1 MFYTN
6 RLFHI
11 LGDTLNCLICKR
23 LWKPPM
29 PYQAP
34 VRDIRFSLEEV
45 AGLAALRDEGLFG
58 DASADLIEQ
67 ILTQAGKLASDILAP
82 LNSPGDR
89 AGTQLSDD
97 GTVTSPDGFY
107 EAYQQ
112 FVEGAWLSVPFEP
125 EIGGMGL
132 PKGVALG
139 VHEMVHAANMS
150 FGLCPMLTLGAV
162 EALNAHGTEQQ
173 RALYL
178 PKLVTGQWSGTMNL
192 TEPQAG
198 SDVGALTS
206 RAVPN
211 DDGTYKIFGQK
222 IYITWGEHELA
233 ENIIHLVLARLPDAP
248 SGVKGI
254 SLFLVPKFI
263 PDADG
268 NPGVRNDVRCIGL
281 EHKMGIHASPTC
293 TMSYG
298 DTGGAIGWMI
308 GEPNKGLTY
317 MFTMMNSAR
326 LNVGLQ
332 GVAVADAAFQKAYEY
347 AMERKQGRAEGWS
360 ETGPSPIYHHAD
372 VRRMLMTMKSK
383 VSAARSI
390 CHMTALAWDLSMHAK
405 TPEARKAA
413 KAREELLTPIAK
425 GWSTDMGVEIASLG
439 VQIHGGMG
447 FVEDGGAAQF
457 YRDARIAAIYEGT
470 NGIQAID
477 LVNRKLTMDGGAPL
491 ASLISDMRATAQAC
505 ETADHE
511 QVKWIGKRLGESVD
525 VFSQAADWLVRAQA
539 GNTKRDALAGATPF
553 LKLAGDVTGG
563 WTLAKGALAALTHLQ
578 AKTSDTSYMASRISL
593 AGFFAENV
601 LAQAQGQM
609 ASITSGSELLFE
621 PDMEALV
628 G

>member
-1 MFYTN
+1 
-6 RLFHI
+6 
-11 LGDTLNCLICKR
+11 
-23 LWKPPM
+23 M
-29 PYQAP
+29 PYTAP

-45 AGLAALRDEGLFG
+45 AGLSGLREQGLFE
-58 DASADLIEQ
+58 DASSDLIEQ
-67 ILTQAGKLASDILAP
+67 ILTEAGKLAGDVLAP
-82 LNSPGDR
+82 LNGPGDR
-89 AGTQLSDD
+89 AGTQLGTD
-97 GTVTSPDGFY
+97 GVVTSPDGFAA
-107 EAYQQ
+107 AYQQ
-112 FVEGAWLSVPFEP
+112 FVDGAWLSVPFDP

-132 PKGVALG
+132 PKGVALA

-162 EALNAHGTEQQ
+162 EALSAHGNDEQ

-198 SDVGALTS
+198 SDVGSITS
-206 RAVPN
+206 RAIPN

-222 IYITWGEHELA
+222 IYITWGEHDLA

-248 SGVKGI
+248 AGVKGI
-254 SLFLVPKFI
+254 SLFLVPKFL
-263 PDADG
+263 PDAQG
-268 NPGVRNDVRCIGL
+268 NPGARNDVRCIGL

-347 AMERKQGRAEGWS
+347 AMERKQGRAEGWT
-360 ETGPSPIYHHAD
+360 EAGPSPIFHHAD

-390 CHMTALAWDLSMHAK
+390 CHMTALASDLSHHAK

-413 KAREELLTPIAK
+413 KAREELMTPIAK

-477 LVNRKLTMDGGAPL
+477 LVSRKLTMDGGAPVAAL
-491 ASLISDMRATAQAC
+491 IAEMRETASAC
-505 ETADHE
+505 EVASNE
-511 QVKWIGKRLGESVD
+511 QVKWIGKRLSESVD
-525 VFSQAADWLVRAQA
+525 TFSEAADWLVRAQA
-539 GNTKRDALAGATPF
+539 GNSKRDALAGATPF

-563 WTLAKGALAALTHLQ
+563 WTLAKGALAALRHLQ
-578 AKTSDTSYMASRISL
+578 AKTGDANYMTSRISL

-601 LAQAQGQM
+601 LAQVQGLL
-609 ASITSGSELLFE
+609 TSVTAGSDVLFE

>member
-1 MFYTN
+1 MTYA
-6 RLFHI
+6 
-11 LGDTLNCLICKR
+11 
-23 LWKPPM
+23 
-29 PYQAP
+29 AP
-34 VRDIRFSLEEV
+34 VRDIRFSLEEI
-45 AGLAALRDEGLFG
+45 AGLSALREQGLFV
-58 DASADLIEQ
+58 DASADLVEQ
-67 ILTQAGKLASDILAP
+67 ILVEAGKLASDVLAP
-82 LNSPGDR
+82 LNAPGDR
-89 AGTQLSDD
+89 AGTQLQAD
-97 GTVTSPDGFY
+97 GTVVSPAGFA

-112 FVEGAWLSVPFEP
+112 FVEGAWLSVPFDP
-125 EIGGMGL
+125 AIGGMGL
-132 PKGVALG
+132 PKGVALA

-162 EALNAHGTEQQ
+162 EALSAHGTPEQQ
-173 RALYL
+173 ALYL

-206 RAVPN
+206 RAVPQ

-222 IYITWGEHELA
+222 IYITWGEHEMA

-248 SGVKGI
+248 AGVKGI

-263 PDADG
+263 PDAQG
-268 NPGVRNDVRCIGL
+268 KPGVHNDVRCIGL

-298 DTGGAIGWMI
+298 DQGGAIGWMI

-347 AMERKQGRAEGWS
+347 AMERKQGRAEGWT
-360 ETGPSPIYHHAD
+360 EAGPSPIFHHAD
-372 VRRMLMTMKSK
+372 VRRMLMTMKAK

-390 CHMTALAWDLSMHAK
+390 CHMTALASDVSEHAP
-405 TPEARKAA
+405 TPEARKIA

-425 GWSTDMGVEIASLG
+425 GWSTDMGVEMASLG

-447 FVEDGGAAQF
+447 FVEEGGAAQF

-477 LVNRKLTMDGGAPL
+477 LVSRKLTMDGGAPI
-491 ASLISDMRATAQAC
+491 AALIEEMRATAQAC
-505 ETADHE
+505 EQSGNE
-511 QVKWIGKRLGESVD
+511 QVKWIGKRLSEAVD
-525 VFSQAADWLVRAQA
+525 IFSDAANWLIRAQS
-539 GNTKRDALAGATPF
+539 GNAKRDALAGATPF

-563 WTLAKGALAALTHLQ
+563 WTLAKGALAALGHLK
-578 AKTSDTSYMASRISL
+578 AKSGDAAYMTARISL

-601 LAQAQGQM
+601 LAQVPGLL
-609 ASITSGSELLFE
+609 ASVTAGSDVLFE
-621 PDMEALV
+621 PEMDALA

>member
-1 MFYTN
+1 MSYT
-6 RLFHI
+6 
-11 LGDTLNCLICKR
+11 
-23 LWKPPM
+23 
-29 PYQAP
+29 AP

-45 AGLAALRDEGLFG
+45 AGLAALREQGLFEE
-58 DASADLIEQ
+58 ASADLIEQ
-67 ILTQAGKLASDILAP
+67 ILTESGKLASDVLAP
-82 LNSPGDR
+82 LNAPGDR
-89 AGTQLSDD
+89 AGTQLNAD
-97 GTVTSPDGFY
+97 GRVTSPDGFAQ
-107 EAYQQ
+107 AYQQ
-112 FVEGAWLSVPFEP
+112 FVEGAWLSVPFDP

-132 PKGVALG
+132 PKGVALA

-162 EALNAHGTEQQ
+162 EALSAHGTPEQ
-173 RALYL
+173 RSLYL

-211 DDGTYKIFGQK
+211 EDGTYKVFGQK
-222 IYITWGEHELA
+222 IYITWGEHDLA

-248 SGVKGI
+248 AGVKGI

-263 PDADG
+263 PDENG
-268 NPGVRNDVRCIGL
+268 NPGIHNDVRCIGL

-298 DTGGAIGWMI
+298 DNGGATGWII

-347 AMERKQGRAEGWS
+347 AMERKQGRAEGW
-360 ETGPSPIYHHAD
+360 TDAGPSPIFHHAD

-383 VSAARSI
+383 VSAARAI
-390 CHMTALAWDLSMHAK
+390 CHMTALASDLSVHAK
-405 TPEARKAA
+405 TPEARALA

-447 FVEDGGAAQF
+447 FVEEGGAAQF

-477 LVNRKLTMDGGAPL
+477 LVNRKLTLDGGAPV
-491 ASLISDMRATAQAC
+491 AALIAEMRATAQAC
-505 ETADHE
+505 EQATNE
-511 QVKWIGKRLGESVD
+511 QVKWVGKRLADSID
-525 VFSQAADWLVRAQA
+525 VFEEAAQWLTRAQA
-539 GNTKRDALAGATPF
+539 GNSKRDALAGATPF

-563 WTLAKGALAALTHLQ
+563 WTLAKGALAALGHLQ
-578 AKTSDTSYMASRISL
+578 AKTGDAGFMTSKISL

-601 LAQAQGQM
+601 LAQVHGLL
-609 ASITSGSELLFE
+609 ASVTAGSDVLFE
-621 PDMEALV
+621 SDIDALV

>member
-1 MFYTN
+1 
-6 RLFHI
+6 
-11 LGDTLNCLICKR
+11 
-23 LWKPPM
+23 M
-29 PYQAP
+29 PYTAP
-34 VRDIRFSLEEV
+34 VRDIRFSLEEI
-45 AGLAALRDEGLFG
+45 AGLSTLREQGLFE
-58 DASADLIEQ
+58 DASSELLEQ
-67 ILTQAGKLASDILAP
+67 ILTEAGKLAGDVLAP
-82 LNSPGDR
+82 LNAPGDR
-89 AGTQLSDD
+89 AGTQLGSD
-97 GTVTSPDGFY
+97 GNVTSPAGFS

-112 FVEGAWLSVPFEP
+112 FVEGAWLSIPFDP
-125 EIGGMGL
+125 AFGGMGL
-132 PKGVALG
+132 PKGVALA
-139 VHEMVHAANMS
+139 VHEMMHAANMS

-162 EALNAHGTEQQ
+162 EALSAHGTDEQ

-211 DDGTYKIFGQK
+211 DDGTYNIFGQK
-222 IYITWGEHELA
+222 IYITWGEHDLA

-248 SGVKGI
+248 AGVKGI

-263 PDADG
+263 PDENG
-268 NPGVRNDVRCIGL
+268 NPGIHNDVRCIGL

-298 DTGGAIGWMI
+298 DNGGAKGWII
-308 GEPNKGLTY
+308 GEPNKGLNY

-347 AMERKQGRAEGWS
+347 AMERKQGRAEGWT
-360 ETGPSPIYHHAD
+360 EAGPSPIFHHAD

-383 VSAARSI
+383 VNAARSI
-390 CHMTALAWDLSMHAK
+390 CHMTALASDLSLHAK

-447 FVEDGGAAQF
+447 FVEEGGAAQF

-477 LVNRKLTMDGGAPL
+477 LVSRKLTMDNGAPV
-491 ASLISDMRATAQAC
+491 AALIAEMR
-505 ETADHE
+505 ETALACATSTNE
-511 QVKWIGKRLGESVD
+511 QVKWIGTRLAESVD
-525 VFSQAADWLVRAQA
+525 VFAEAADWLVRAQS
-539 GNTKRDALAGATPF
+539 GNAKRDALAGATPF

-578 AKTSDTSYMASRISL
+578 AKTGDAGYMTSRISL

-601 LAQAQGQM
+601 LAQVQGQM
-609 ASITSGSELLFE
+609 AAITAGSDVLFE
-621 PDMEALV
+621 ADMEALV

>member
-1 MFYTN
+1 
-6 RLFHI
+6 
-11 LGDTLNCLICKR
+11 
-23 LWKPPM
+23 M
-29 PYQAP
+29 PYTAP

-45 AGLAALRDEGLFG
+45 AGLAALRDEGLFTE
-58 DASADLIEQ
+58 ASSDLIEQ
-67 ILTQAGKLASDILAP
+67 ILIEAGKLAGDVLAP
-82 LNSPGDR
+82 LNGPGDK
-89 AGTQLSDD
+89 AGTQLGSD
-97 GTVTSPDGFY
+97 GVVTSPEGFAD
-107 EAYQQ
+107 AYRQ
-112 FVEGAWLSVPFEP
+112 FVEGAWLSIPFDP
-125 EIGGMGL
+125 AIGGMGL
-132 PKGVALG
+132 PKGVALA

-162 EALNAHGTEQQ
+162 EALSAHGTDEQ
-173 RALYL
+173 RAVYL

-206 RAVPN
+206 RAVPSE
-211 DDGTYKIFGQK
+211 DGTYNIFGQK
-222 IYITWGEHELA
+222 IYITWGEHDLA
-233 ENIIHLVLARLPDAP
+233 ENIVHLVLARLPDAP
-248 SGVKGI
+248 AGVKGI

-268 NPGVRNDVRCIGL
+268 NPGVHNDVRCIGL

-298 DTGGAIGWMI
+298 DNGGAKGWII
-308 GEPNKGLTY
+308 GEANKGLTY

-347 AMERKQGRAEGWS
+347 AMERKQGRADGWT
-360 ETGPSPIYHHAD
+360 EAGPSPIFHHAD

-383 VSAARSI
+383 VTAARAI
-390 CHMTALAWDLSMHAK
+390 CHMTALASDLSHHAK
-405 TPEARKAA
+405 TPEARKIA

-447 FVEDGGAAQF
+447 FVEEGGAAQF

-477 LVNRKLTMDGGAPL
+477 LVSRKLTMDGGAPV
-491 ASLISDMRATAQAC
+491 AALIADMRATAAAC
-505 ETADHE
+505 EASSNE
-511 QVKWIGKRLGESVD
+511 QVTWIGKRLSESVK
-525 VFSQAADWLVRAQA
+525 VFSDAADWLVRAQA
-539 GNTKRDALAGATPF
+539 GNSKRDALAGATPF

-563 WTLAKGALAALTHLQ
+563 WTLAKGALAALAHLQ
-578 AKTSDTSYMASRISL
+578 TKKGDAGYMTSRISL

-601 LAQAQGQM
+601 LAQVQGQM
-609 ASITSGSELLFE
+609 SAVTAGSDVLFE
-621 PDMEALV
+621 ANMEDLV

>member
-1 MFYTN
+1 MTYS
-6 RLFHI
+6 
-11 LGDTLNCLICKR
+11 
-23 LWKPPM
+23 
-29 PYQAP
+29 AP

-45 AGLAALRDEGLFG
+45 AGLAQLREEGLFEE
-58 DASADLIEQ
+58 ASSDLLEQ
-67 ILTQAGKLASDILAP
+67 ILTEAGKLANDVLAP
-82 LNSPGDR
+82 LNAPGDR
-89 AGTQLSDD
+89 AGTHLTSE
-97 GTVTSPDGFY
+97 GVVVSPDGFGD
-107 EAYQQ
+107 AYQQ
-112 FVEGAWLSVPFEP
+112 FVEGAWLSLPFDP
-125 EIGGMGL
+125 EFGGMGL
-132 PKGVALG
+132 PKGVALA

-162 EALNAHGTEQQ
+162 EALSAHGTDAQ

-178 PKLVTGQWSGTMNL
+178 PKLITGQWSGTMNL

-198 SDVGALTS
+198 SDVGALTA

-211 DDGTYKIFGQK
+211 DDGTYAIFGQK
-222 IYITWGEHELA
+222 IYITWGEHEMA

-263 PDADG
+263 PDEHG
-268 NPGVRNDVRCIGL
+268 NPGKHNDVRCIGL

-298 DTGGAIGWMI
+298 DNGGAVGWMI
-308 GEPNKGLTY
+308 GEPNKGLSY

-332 GVAVADAAFQKAYEY
+332 GVAVADAAFQKAYDY
-347 AMERKQGRAEGWS
+347 AMERKQGRAEGWT
-360 ETGPSPIYHHAD
+360 EKGPSPIFHHAD

-383 VSAARSI
+383 VSAARAI
-390 CHMTALAWDLSMHAK
+390 CHMTALASDLAAHAK
-405 TPEARKAA
+405 TPQARQAA

-447 FVEDGGAAQF
+447 FVEEGGAAQF

-477 LVNRKLTMDGGAPL
+477 LVSRKLSMDDGAPF
-491 ASLISDMRATAQAC
+491 ASLLADMRNTAQAC
-505 ETADHE
+505 ETASHE
-511 QVKWIGKRLGESVD
+511 QVKWIGSRLREGID
-525 VFSQAADWLVRAQA
+525 VLQEAGDWLVRAQA
-539 GNTKRDALAGATPF
+539 GNSKRDALAGATPF
-553 LKLAGDVTGG
+553 LKLAGDVAGG
-563 WTLAKGALAALTHLQ
+563 WTLAKGALAALGHLH
-578 AKTSDTSYMASRISL
+578 AKTGDAAYMTSRISL
-593 AGFFAENV
+593 AGFYAENV
-601 LAQAQGQM
+601 LAQVQGQM
-609 ASITSGSELLFE
+609 AAITAGSDVLFE
-621 PDMEALV
+621 PDIDALV

>member
-1 MFYTN
+1 
-6 RLFHI
+6 
-11 LGDTLNCLICKR
+11 
-23 LWKPPM
+23 M
-29 PYQAP
+29 PYNAP
-34 VRDIRFSLEEV
+34 VRDIRFTLEEV
-45 AGLAALRDEGLFG
+45 AGLAALRDSGLFE
-58 DASADLIEQ
+58 DASSELIEQ
-67 ILTQAGKLASDILAP
+67 ILTEAGKLASDVLAP
-82 LNSPGDR
+82 LNGPGDR
-89 AGTQLSDD
+89 AGTHLNAD
-97 GTVTSPDGFY
+97 GSVTSPDGFGA
-107 EAYQQ
+107 AYQQ
-112 FVEGAWLSVPFEP
+112 FVEGAWLSVPFDP

-132 PKGVALG
+132 PKSVALA
-139 VHEMVHAANMS
+139 VNEMVHAANMS

-162 EALNAHGTEQQ
+162 EALNAHGTAEQ
-173 RALYL
+173 RAVYL

-206 RAVPN
+206 RAIPN

-222 IYITWGEHELA
+222 IYITWGEHDLA

-248 SGVKGI
+248 AGVKGI

-263 PDADG
+263 PDRDG
-268 NPGVRNDVRCIGL
+268 NPGLQNDVRCIGL

-298 DTGGAIGWMI
+298 DTGGAIGWII
-308 GEPNKGLTY
+308 GEPNKGLSY

-332 GVAVADAAFQKAYEY
+332 GVAVGDAAFQKAYEY
-347 AMERKQGRAEGWS
+347 AMERKQGRAEGWTES
-360 ETGPSPIYHHAD
+360 GPSPIYHHAD

-383 VSAARSI
+383 VTAARAI
-390 CHMTALAWDLSMHAK
+390 CFMTAVASDLSEHAK
-405 TPEARKAA
+405 TPEARKIA

-477 LVNRKLTMDGGAPL
+477 LISRKLTMDGGEPIA
-491 ASLISDMRATAQAC
+491 ALIGEMRATSVAC
-505 ETADHE
+505 EAANNE
-511 QVKWIGKRLGESVD
+511 QIKWIGKRLAESID
-525 VFSQAADWLVRAQA
+525 VFAEAADWLVRAQA
-539 GNTKRDALAGATPF
+539 GNAKRDALAGATPF

-563 WTLAKGALAALTHLQ
+563 WTLAIGALAALKHLQ
-578 AKTSDTSYMASRISL
+578 NKTGDASYMTSKISL

-601 LAQAQGQM
+601 LAQVHGLL
-609 ASITSGSELLFE
+609 ASVTSGSDVMFE
-621 PDMEALV
+621 PDIEALV

>member
-1 MFYTN
+1 
-6 RLFHI
+6 
-11 LGDTLNCLICKR
+11 
-23 LWKPPM
+23 M
-29 PYQAP
+29 PYSAP

-45 AGLAALRDEGLFG
+45 AGLAALREQGLFS
-58 DASADLIEQ
+58 DASGELIEQ
-67 ILTQAGKLASDILAP
+67 ILVEAGKLAGDVLAP
-82 LNSPGDR
+82 LNGPGDR
-89 AGTQLSDD
+89 AGTQLGSD
-97 GTVTSPDGFY
+97 GVVTSPAGFAQ
-107 EAYQQ
+107 AYQQ
-112 FVEGAWLSVPFEP
+112 FVEGAWLSIPFDP
-125 EIGGMGL
+125 AIGGMGL
-132 PKGVALG
+132 PKGVALA
-139 VHEMVHAANMS
+139 VHEMIHAANMS

-162 EALNAHGTEQQ
+162 EALAAHGTEAQ

-211 DDGTYKIFGQK
+211 DDGTYNIFGQK
-222 IYITWGEHELA
+222 IYITWGEHDLA
-233 ENIIHLVLARLPDAP
+233 ENIVHLVLARLPDAP
-248 SGVKGI
+248 AGVKGI

-268 NPGVRNDVRCIGL
+268 NPGAHNDVRCIGL

-298 DTGGAIGWMI
+298 DNGGAIGWII

-347 AMERKQGRAEGWS
+347 AMERKQGRAEGWT
-360 ETGPSPIYHHAD
+360 ETGPSPIFHHAD

-390 CHMTALAWDLSMHAK
+390 CHMTALASDLSEHAK

-447 FVEDGGAAQF
+447 FVEEGGAAQF

-477 LVNRKLTMDGGAPL
+477 LVSRKLSLDGGAPL
-491 ASLISDMRATAQAC
+491 ASLIADMRDTAQAC
-505 ETADHE
+505 ATSSNE
-511 QVKWIGKRLGESVD
+511 QVKWIGGRLGEAID
-525 VFSQAADWLVRAQA
+525 VFAEAADWLVRAQA
-539 GNTKRDALAGATPF
+539 GNAKRDALAGATPF

-563 WTLAKGALAALTHLQ
+563 WTLAKGALAALGHLH
-578 AKTSDTSYMASRISL
+578 AKTGDAGYMTSRISL

-601 LAQAQGQM
+601 LAQVQGQM
-609 ASITSGSELLFE
+609 AAITAGSDVLFE
-621 PDMEALV
+621 AEMDALV

>member
-1 MFYTN
+1 
-6 RLFHI
+6 
-11 LGDTLNCLICKR
+11 
-23 LWKPPM
+23 M
-29 PYQAP
+29 PYNAP

-45 AGLAALRDEGLFG
+45 AGLSALREQGLFE
-58 DASADLIEQ
+58 DASSDLLEQ
-67 ILTQAGKLASDILAP
+67 ILNEAGKLATDVLAP
-82 LNSPGDR
+82 LNASGDR
-89 AGTQLSDD
+89 AGTSLDAQ
-97 GTVTSPDGFY
+97 GNVISPDGFAQ
-107 EAYQQ
+107 AYQQ
-112 FVEGAWLSVPFEP
+112 FVDGAWLSVPFDP

-132 PKGVALG
+132 PKGVALA

-162 EALNAHGTEQQ
+162 EALSAHGTDEQ
-173 RALYL
+173 RSLYL

-206 RAVPN
+206 RAVPT

-222 IYITWGEHELA
+222 IYITWGEHDLA
-233 ENIIHLVLARLPDAP
+233 ENIVHLVLARLPDAP
-248 SGVKGI
+248 AGVKGI

-263 PDADG
+263 PDAAG

-298 DTGGAIGWMI
+298 DAGGAIGWII
-308 GEPNKGLTY
+308 GEPNKGLNY

-347 AMERKQGRAEGWS
+347 AMERKQGRAEGWT
-360 ETGPSPIYHHAD
+360 EAGPSPIYHHAD

-383 VSAARSI
+383 VNAARSI
-390 CHMTALAWDLSMHAK
+390 CHMTALASDLSHQAK
-405 TPEARKAA
+405 TPAARKAA

-477 LVNRKLTMDGGAPL
+477 LVSRKLSLDSGAPL
-491 ASLISDMRATAQAC
+491 AALITDMRATAQAC
-505 ETADHE
+505 EASLNE
-511 QVKWIGKRLGESVD
+511 QVQWIGKRLAVSVN
-525 VFSQAADWLVRAQA
+525 VFEEASDWLVRAQA
-539 GNTKRDALAGATPF
+539 GNSKRDALAGATPF

-563 WTLAKGALAALTHLQ
+563 WTLALGALAALKHLQ
-578 AKTSDTSYMASRISL
+578 AKTGDASYMTSRISL

-601 LAQAQGQM
+601 LAQVEGLL
-609 ASITSGSELLFE
+609 ASITAGSDVLFE
-621 PDMEALV
+621 PDMEALA

>member
-1 MFYTN
+1 
-6 RLFHI
+6 
-11 LGDTLNCLICKR
+11 
-23 LWKPPM
+23 M
-29 PYQAP
+29 PYAAP

-45 AGLAALRDEGLFG
+45 AGLAELRANGLFCE
-58 DASADLIEQ
+58 ASCELIET
-67 ILTQAGKLASDILAP
+67 ILTEAGKLAAEVLAP
-82 LNSPGDR
+82 LNAPGDR
-89 AGTQLSDD
+89 AGTQLLPD
-97 GTVTSPDGFY
+97 GTVASPEGFAS
-107 EAYQQ
+107 AYQQ
-112 FVEGAWLSVPFEP
+112 FVDGAWLSLPFDP
-125 EIGGMGL
+125 AYGGMGL
-132 PKGVALG
+132 PKGVALA

-162 EALNAHGTEQQ
+162 EALSAHGSDEQ

-178 PKLVTGQWSGTMNL
+178 PKLITGQWSGTMNL

-211 DDGTYKIFGQK
+211 EDGSYKIFGQK
-222 IYITWGEHELA
+222 IYITWGEHTMA
-233 ENIIHLVLARLPDAP
+233 ENIVHLVLARLPDAP
-248 SGVKGI
+248 FGVKGI

-263 PDADG
+263 PDAAG
-268 NPGVRNDVRCIGL
+268 NPGQHNDVRCIGL

-298 DTGGAIGWMI
+298 DNGGATGWLI
-308 GEPNKGLTY
+308 GEPNKGLAY

-332 GVAVADAAFQKAYEY
+332 GVAIGDAAFQKAYEY
-347 AMERKQGRAEGWS
+347 AMERKQGRAEGWT
-360 ETGPSPIYHHAD
+360 EQGPSPIFHHAD

-383 VSAARSI
+383 VSAARAI
-390 CHMTALAWDLSMHAK
+390 CHMTALAGDVAEHGA

-413 KAREELLTPIAK
+413 KGREELLTPIAK

-477 LVNRKLTMDGGAPL
+477 LVSRKLTLDGGMPMRAL
-491 ASLISDMRATAQAC
+491 VTDMRK
-505 ETADHE
+505 TADACQSAAHE
-511 QVKWIGKRLGESVD
+511 QIKWIGSRLNEAVA
-525 VFSQAADWLVRAQA
+525 VMEEAAEWLVRAQS
-539 GNTKRDALAGATPF
+539 GNAKRDALAGATPF

-563 WTLAKGALAALTHLQ
+563 WTLAKGALIALGHLQ
-578 AKTSDTSYMASRISL
+578 NKSGDAAYMTSRISL
-593 AGFFAENV
+593 AGYFAENV
-601 LAQAQGQM
+601 LAQVQGQM
-609 ASITSGSELLFE
+609 AAITAGSDVLFE

>member
-1 MFYTN
+1 
-6 RLFHI
+6 
-11 LGDTLNCLICKR
+11 
-23 LWKPPM
+23 M

-34 VRDIRFSLEEV
+34 IRDIRFSLEHI
-45 AGLAALRDEGLFG
+45 AGLDDLRQHGLFP
-58 DASADLIEQ
+58 DASSDLIDQ
-67 ILTQAGKLASDILAP
+67 ILAQAGKLAADVLAP
-82 LNSPGDR
+82 LNAPGDR
-89 AGTQLSDD
+89 AGTSLNSD
-97 GTVTSPDGFY
+97 GSVTSPDGFGA
-107 EAYQQ
+107 AYQQ
-112 FVEGAWLSVPFEP
+112 FVDGAWLSVPFDP
-125 EIGGMGL
+125 AIGGMGL
-132 PKGVALG
+132 PKCVALA

-162 EALNAHGTEQQ
+162 EALSAHGTPEQK
-173 RALYL
+173 ATYL

-198 SDVGALTS
+198 SDVGALAS
-206 RAVPN
+206 RAIPQE
-211 DDGTYKIFGQK
+211 DGTYKIFGQK
-222 IYITWGEHELA
+222 IYITWGEHDLA
-233 ENIIHLVLARLPDAP
+233 ENIVHLVLARLPDAP
-248 SGVKGI
+248 PGVKGI

-263 PDADG
+263 PDANG
-268 NPGVRNDVRCIGL
+268 NPGHRNDVRCIGL

-298 DTGGAIGWMI
+298 DHGGAVGWII

-332 GVAVADAAFQKAYEY
+332 GVAVADAAFQKAHDY
-347 AMERKQGRAEGWS
+347 AMERKQGRAEGWT
-360 ETGPSPIYHHAD
+360 EAGPSPIFHHAD

-383 VSAARSI
+383 VTAARAI
-390 CHMTALAWDLSMHAK
+390 CHMTAVASDLSEYAT
-405 TPEARKAA
+405 TPQARKAA

-477 LVNRKLTMDGGAPL
+477 LVNRKLTMDNGEPIA
-491 ASLISDMRATAQAC
+491 ALISDMRLTAQAC
-505 ETADHE
+505 EAANNE
-511 QVKWIGKRLGESVD
+511 QIRWVGKRLNDSID
-525 VFSQAADWLVRAQA
+525 VLSEASDWLIRAQA
-539 GNTKRDALAGATPF
+539 GNSKRDALAGATPF

-563 WTLAKGALAALTHLQ
+563 WTLAKGALAALAHLQ
-578 AKTSDTSYMASRISL
+578 GKIGDAAFMTSRISL

-601 LAQAQGQM
+601 LAQVHGLL
-609 ASITSGSELLFE
+609 ASVTAGSDVLFE
-621 PDMEALV
+621 PDMDALA

>member
-1 MFYTN
+1 
-6 RLFHI
+6 
-11 LGDTLNCLICKR
+11 
-23 LWKPPM
+23 M
-29 PYQAP
+29 PYTAP

-45 AGLAALRDEGLFG
+45 AGLAALREEGLFTE
-58 DASADLIEQ
+58 ASSDLLEQ
-67 ILTQAGKLASDILAP
+67 ILIEAGKLAGDVLAP
-82 LNSPGDR
+82 LNGPGDR
-89 AGTQLSDD
+89 AGTQLGSD
-97 GTVTSPDGFY
+97 GVVTSPEGFAD
-107 EAYQQ
+107 AYRQ
-112 FVEGAWLSVPFEP
+112 FVEGAWLSIPFDP
-125 EIGGMGL
+125 AIGGMGL
-132 PKGVALG
+132 PKGVALA

-162 EALNAHGTEQQ
+162 EALAAHGTDDQ

-206 RAVPN
+206 RAIPN
-211 DDGTYKIFGQK
+211 EDGTYNIFGQK
-222 IYITWGEHELA
+222 IYITWGEHDLA
-233 ENIIHLVLARLPDAP
+233 ENIVHLVLARLPDAP
-248 SGVKGI
+248 AGVKGI

-263 PDADG
+263 PDENG
-268 NPGVRNDVRCIGL
+268 NPGVHNDVRCIGL

-298 DTGGAIGWMI
+298 DNGGAKGWII
-308 GEPNKGLTY
+308 GEANKGLTY

-347 AMERKQGRAEGWS
+347 AMERKQGRAEGWT
-360 ETGPSPIYHHAD
+360 EAGPSPIFHHAD

-383 VSAARSI
+383 VTAARAI
-390 CHMTALAWDLSMHAK
+390 CHMTALASDLSHHAK
-405 TPEARKAA
+405 TPEARKIA

-425 GWSTDMGVEIASLG
+425 GWSTDMGVDIASLG

-447 FVEDGGAAQF
+447 FVEEGGAAQF

-477 LVNRKLTMDGGAPL
+477 LVSRKLTMDGGAPV
-491 ASLISDMRATAQAC
+491 AALIADMRATANAC
-505 ETADHE
+505 EASSNE
-511 QVKWIGKRLGESVD
+511 QVKWIGKRLSESVTI
-525 VFSQAADWLVRAQA
+525 FSDAADWLVRAQA
-539 GNTKRDALAGATPF
+539 GNSKRDALAGATPF

-563 WTLAKGALAALTHLQ
+563 WTLAKGALAALGHLQ
-578 AKTSDTSYMASRISL
+578 AKTGDAGYMTSRISL

-601 LAQAQGQM
+601 LAQVQGQM
-609 ASITSGSELLFE
+609 AAVTAGSDVLFE
-621 PDMEALV
+621 ADMEALV

>member
-1 MFYTN
+1 MTGLLYEYRPDIGN
-6 RLFHI
+6 L
-11 LGDTLNCLICKR
+11 L
-23 LWKPPM
+23 M
-29 PYQAP
+29 PYNAP

-45 AGLAALRDEGLFG
+45 AGLAALRNEGLFE
-58 DASADLIEQ
+58 DASSDLIEQ
-67 ILTQAGKLASDILAP
+67 ILTQAGKLASDVLAP
-82 LNSPGDR
+82 LNALGDR
-89 AGTQLSDD
+89 AGTHLNAD
-97 GTVTSPDGFY
+97 GRVTSPDGFAD
-107 EAYQQ
+107 AYQK
-112 FVEGAWLSVPFEP
+112 FVEGAWLSVPFDP

-132 PKGVALG
+132 PKGVALA

-162 EALNAHGTEQQ
+162 EALSAHGTLEQK
-173 RALYL
+173 ALYL

-198 SDVGALTS
+198 SDVGALTT
-206 RAVPN
+206 RAVPS

-222 IYITWGEHELA
+222 IYITWGEHDLA

-248 SGVKGI
+248 LGVKGI
-254 SLFLVPKFI
+254 SLFLVPKLI
-263 PDADG
+263 PDGAG
-268 NPGVRNDVRCIGL
+268 NPGVRNDIACIGL

-298 DTGGAIGWMI
+298 DNGGAIGWII

-347 AMERKQGRAEGWS
+347 AMERKQGRAEGWT
-360 ETGPSPIYHHAD
+360 EAGPSPIFHHAD

-390 CHMTALAWDLSMHAK
+390 CHMTALASDLSLHAK
-405 TPEARKAA
+405 TPQARKAA

-447 FVEDGGAAQF
+447 FVEDSGAAQF

-477 LVNRKLTMDGGAPL
+477 LVSRKLTMDAGAPL
-491 ASLISDMRATAQAC
+491 ALLIADMRATADAC
-505 ETADHE
+505 ETADNE
-511 QVKWIGKRLGESVD
+511 QVKWIGKRLSESVD
-525 VFSQAADWLVRAQA
+525 VFSDAANWLVRAQA
-539 GNTKRDALAGATPF
+539 GNSKRDALAGATPF

-563 WTLAKGALAALTHLQ
+563 WTLAKGALAALAHLQ
-578 AKTSDTSYMASRISL
+578 AKTGDASYMTSRISL

-601 LAQAQGQM
+601 LAQVQGLM
-609 ASITSGSELLFE
+609 ASVTAGSDVLFE
-621 PDMEALV
+621 PDMEALQ

>member
-1 MFYTN
+1 
-6 RLFHI
+6 
-11 LGDTLNCLICKR
+11 
-23 LWKPPM
+23 
-29 PYQAP
+29 
-34 VRDIRFSLEEV
+34 
-45 AGLAALRDEGLFG
+45 
-58 DASADLIEQ
+58 
-67 ILTQAGKLASDILAP
+67 
-82 LNSPGDR
+82 
-89 AGTQLSDD
+89 
-97 GTVTSPDGFY
+97 
-107 EAYQQ
+107 
-112 FVEGAWLSVPFEP
+112 
-125 EIGGMGL
+125 
-132 PKGVALG
+132 
-139 VHEMVHAANMS
+139 
-150 FGLCPMLTLGAV
+150 LGAV
-162 EALNAHGTEQQ
+162 EALSAHGTDEQ

-198 SDVGALTS
+198 SDVGALAA

-211 DDGTYKIFGQK
+211 ADGTYSIFGQK
-222 IYITWGEHELA
+222 IYITWGEHDLA

-248 SGVKGI
+248 AGVKGI

-263 PDADG
+263 PDEGG
-268 NPGVRNDVRCIGL
+268 NPGVHNDVRCIGL

-298 DTGGAIGWMI
+298 DNGGAKGWII
-308 GEPNKGLTY
+308 GEANKGLTY

-347 AMERKQGRAEGWS
+347 AMERKQGRAEGWT
-360 ETGPSPIYHHAD
+360 EAGPSPIFHHAD

-390 CHMTALAWDLSMHAK
+390 CHMTALASDLSEHAQ

-447 FVEDGGAAQF
+447 FVEEGGAAQF

-477 LVNRKLTMDGGAPL
+477 LVSRKLTLDGGAPL
-491 ASLISDMRATAQAC
+491 AALIAEMR
-505 ETADHE
+505 ETALACAACTNE
-511 QVKWIGKRLGESVD
+511 QVKWIGSRLTESVD
-525 VFSQAADWLVRAQA
+525 VFSEAADWLVRAQA
-539 GNTKRDALAGATPF
+539 GNSKRDALAGATPF

-563 WTLAKGALAALTHLQ
+563 WTLAKGALAALGHLQ
-578 AKTSDTSYMASRISL
+578 AKTGDAGFMTSRISL

-601 LAQAQGQM
+601 LAQVQGQM
-609 ASITSGSELLFE
+609 AAITAGSDVLFE
-621 PDMEALV
+621 AEMDALV